1 MDVTYFTRSSSQ
13 FVLMFRWPY
22 RSRFPP
28 TRRLD
33 NMPEA
38 NLRAMRSATRT
49 ASRVH
54 RSLELGEPASEL
66 MDTRPALSAWC
77 FVALSILCVA
87 AMVWA
92 SMLGARGCHVEPI
105 APGRASDV
113 SIKLPANTPCTILVR
128 TGNAVLDDIV
138 VHAPPKHGTL
148 TSRGRTGVVYRPA
161 PGFKGSDS
169 FIFSLQRRPNSVPE
183 TTVVHVRAVID

>member
-1 MDVTYFTRSSSQ
+1 
-13 FVLMFRWPY
+13 
-22 RSRFPP
+22 
-28 TRRLD
+28 
-33 NMPEA
+33 MPEA

-49 ASRVH
+49 ASHVH
-54 RSLELGEPASEL
+54 RSLDLGEPASEIV
-66 MDTRPALSAWC
+66 DARRALPAWC

-105 APGRASDV
+105 APGRTSDV
-113 SIKLPANTPCTILVR
+113 SITLSANTPCTILVR
-128 TGNAVLDDIV
+128 TGNAVLDDIIV
-138 VHAPPKHGTL
+138 QASPEHGTL

-161 PGFKGSDS
+161 PGFKGSDA
-169 FIFSLQRRPNSVPE
+169 FALSLRGRPNSVSE

>member
-1 MDVTYFTRSSSQ
+1 
-13 FVLMFRWPY
+13 
-22 RSRFPP
+22 
-28 TRRLD
+28 
-33 NMPEA
+33 MPED

-54 RSLELGEPASEL
+54 RSLELGEPPSEL
-66 MDTRPALSAWC
+66 MDARPTLPAWC
-77 FVALSILCVA
+77 FIALSILCAA

-113 SIKLPANTPCTILVR
+113 SIALPANTPCTILVR
-128 TGNAVLDDIV
+128 TGNAVLDDIM
-138 VHAPPKHGTL
+138 VHAPPEHGTL
-148 TSRGRTGVVYRPA
+148 MSRGRTGVVYRPA

-169 FIFSLQRRPNSVPE
+169 FAFSLRGPAKL
-183 TTVVHVRAVID
+183 RA